1 MIIIRSTACWC
12 VRVRVVRSLH
22 TLDCCKSFE
31 FQPTRRRIGFPTR
44 RSTRASRVI
53 KHSASPNEGYNRL
66 IRDRLGSLLLIL
78 ELVLA
83 CVQHHCRLCGRL
95 FCNNCCDNYLEVTVL
110 DPLFAVRVC
119 NKCYQDVRD
128 TLRRRAT
135 AAANPASVWCILVLS
150 LSLSLCIHSDDR
162 CCCCCRSC
170 SSDMYRKSHLHQAY
184 LNTMASPLKKTKRW
198 TLSARNPNSKTN

>member
-1 MIIIRSTACWC
+1 MME
-12 VRVRVVRSLH
+12 SLA
-22 TLDCCKSFE
+22 
-31 FQPTRRRIGFPTR
+31 RRR
-44 RSTRASRVI
+44 SSRASRVI

-66 IRDRLGSLLLIL
+66 IRDRLGCLLLIL

-150 LSLSLCIHSDDR
+150 LPLSR
-162 CCCCCRSC
+162 C
-170 SSDMYRKSHLHQAY
+170 AF
-184 LNTMASPLKKTKRW
+184 
-198 TLSARNPNSKTN
+198 TLMIVVVVVGRAPAICTAKATSIRLTSTLWPHR